1 MLRCGLTGG
10 IGSGKT
16 TVAAG
21 LAGRGAVVIDADRIA
36 REVVAPGSPGLAAI
50 RDRFGDTVLAGDGT
64 LDRAGLARLVF
75 TDPAARADLEA
86 ITHPLIA
93 AEMQRRAAAHES
105 CDEVVVFDIPLLDR
119 RGVLAYDLAAVIVVD
134 LPEESAVARLVA
146 GRGFSEADARARVA
160 AQAGRAQRRRLADL
174 VIDNS
179 GDRAHLDA
187 EIDRAWRWLDGLR
200 RGVAPGQ

>member
-1 MLRCGLTGG
+1 VLRCGLTGG